1 MALDPDAADKERKII
16 ETLLRYDVELY
27 KIDIAGYEDVAEM
40 PREVCIERKNKAAF
54 IDRDNYLLLNLL
66 SAV

>member
-1 MALDPDAADKERKII
+1 MALDPDAAAKEHRII

-27 KIDIAGYEDVAEM
+27 KIEVSGYEDVGAM
-40 PREVCIERKNKAAF
+40 PKEVFQERKKNASF

-66 SAV
+66 STV